1 MRTDEEIDAASA
13 AAARA
18 TAAKTKTKAKAK
30 AKAANKAKSK
40 AKPTKTK
47 AKAAAKA
54 VYEKQ
59 TADRSRATV
68 LIGAGN
74 KGVYV
79 SLEATG
85 ACGSSQKNTHVHETK
100 KNCQQSASPSH
111 GGSRRCQPA
120 TSHRLE
126 LGLKAL
132 QEAQNNKKSSTSTN
146 GKQIASHKRCG
157 ARSSTRSRRP
167 GPR

>member
-85 ACGSSQKNTHVHETK
+85 ACGSSQKTHARTRNK
-100 KNCQQSASPSH
+100 KTASNQPVQAMEGLAGVSQ
-111 GGSRRCQPA
+111 QPA
-120 TSHRLE
+120 IVLNW
-126 LGLKAL
+126 G
-132 QEAQNNKKSSTSTN
+132 
-146 GKQIASHKRCG
+146 
-157 ARSSTRSRRP
+157 
-167 GPR
+167 